1 MSEGADVSLLEDE
14 ARQTTED
21 GWLKSCMIYNI
32 VICLYLLG
40 YGVWMGDIHSRP
52 QENKKMWITLHRRHF
67 IGVCV
72 FVCLFVCLCKALNFK
87 HTRTHV
93 HQ

>member
-40 YGVWMGDIHSRP
+40 YGVWMGDISIHGH
-52 QENKKMWITLHRRHF
+52 KKIKRCGYHWHQNQMYRNFIQFIKICNQLPTNTL
-67 IGVCV
+67 
-72 FVCLFVCLCKALNFK
+72 
-87 HTRTHV
+87 
-93 HQ
+93 

>member
-32 VICLYLLG
+32 VIML
-40 YGVWMGDIHSRP
+40 I
-52 QENKKMWITLHRRHF
+52 F
-67 IGVCV
+67 IRLWCV
-72 FVCLFVCLCKALNFK
+72 DG
-87 HTRTHV
+87 
-93 HQ
+93 